1 MSSSLMSLSLNAILT
16 PIPCSESIEAAK
28 PLKIS
33 THELNERHFELLVS
47 KRWQNTAEF
56 MKALTAHVYFIC
68 AFLPNITRPADRLK
82 ALRLIIEQASEVIA
96 DADDSLKAAINKLHE
111 VCPRWEWMAA
121 LV

>member
-1 MSSSLMSLSLNAILT
+1 MSLSLNAILT